1 MNRNPKLLYNWLFGT
16 VMLLSATILQAAPT
30 QAEKAQQ
37 QASSGNT
44 YYDQFRN
51 PEAKY
56 RPFVRWWWNG
66 DKVNADELRRELHLL
81 KDAGI
86 GGVEINPVGFPGGAD
101 DLGIP

>member
-56 RPFVRWWWNG
+56 RPFRTV
-66 DKVNADELRRELHLL
+66 VVERRQSQCGRI
-81 KDAGI
+81 APR
-86 GGVEINPVGFPGGAD
+86 VTPA
-101 DLGIP
+101 